1 MPSLDNYITNS
12 DIQQLEVNGHV
23 YIGQTEVENAI
34 NKALE
39 KSMSHIFKLDY
50 ESCEKLFSFQVPQ
63 ISASMDEEVN
73 REITMTELRK
83 ALNQLNSNAAPGVDG
98 IPSNLY
104 VKMIDLFAPIM
115 LEVFNYIVKGGGK
128 PPETMRTSTV

>member
-1 MPSLDNYITNS
+1 MY
-12 DIQQLEVNGHV
+12 V
-23 YIGQTEVENAI
+23 GQTEVENAI

-73 REITMTELRK
+73 REITMAE
-83 ALNQLNSNAAPGVDG
+83 
-98 IPSNLY
+98 
-104 VKMIDLFAPIM
+104 
-115 LEVFNYIVKGGGK
+115 
-128 PPETMRTSTV
+128 